1 MYAVVVTGGK
11 QYRVAEGDVLNV
23 EKLGA
28 EVGENVEL
36 DKVLMVKNDG
46 DVKLGKP
53 YVEGAS
59 VQALV
64 KEQGKGDKVNV
75 IKFKRRKNY
84 RKKQGHRQ
92 LFTRLEITAI
102 NAG

>member
-1 MYAVVVTGGK
+1 MYAVIVTGGK

-28 EVGENVEL
+28 EVGDSIDL
-36 DKVLMVKNDG
+36 DKVLMVENDG

-53 YVEGAS
+53 YVEGAT

-64 KEQGKGDKVNV
+64 KEQGKGDKVTI

-84 RKKQGHRQ
+84 HKKQGHRQ
-92 LFTRLEITAI
+92 LYTRLEITGI
-102 NAG
+102 NAS

>member
-1 MYAVVVTGGK
+1 MYAVIVTGGK

-23 EKLGA
+23 EKQGA
-28 EVGENVEL
+28 DVGDSIDL
-36 DKVLMVKNDG
+36 DKVLMVENDG

-64 KEQGKGDKVNV
+64 KEQGKGDKVTI

-84 RKKQGHRQ
+84 HKKQGHRQ
-92 LFTRLEITAI
+92 LYTRLEITGI
-102 NAG
+102 NAS

>member
-1 MYAVVVTGGK
+1 MYAVIVTGGK

-28 EVGENVEL
+28 DVGDSIDL
-36 DKVLMVKNDG
+36 DKVLMVANDD

-64 KEQGKGDKVNV
+64 KEQGKGDKVTI

-84 RKKQGHRQ
+84 HKKQGHRQ
-92 LFTRLEITAI
+92 LYTRLEITGIKAS
-102 NAG
+102 

>member
-46 DVKLGKP
+46 DVKLGRP

-84 RKKQGHRQ
+84 RKK
-92 LFTRLEITAI
+92 TRTSTALHQI
-102 NAG
+102 GNNRN